1 MQSSIHYL
9 EKLKEEKEI
18 KVEVIMPEKGKP
30 EGIISLE
37 IRSEDKQNYAQ
48 QKDENEKLIQLLE
61 HIKGI
66 QKEHGYDEYHSDGQ
80 WKWIY

>member
-18 KVEVIMPEKGKP
+18 KVEVIMLEKGKP

-37 IRSEDKQNYAQ
+37 IRSDDKQNYVQ
-48 QKDENEKLIQLLE
+48 QMDENEKQIQFLKRIE
-61 HIKGI
+61 GI
-66 QKEHGYDEYHSDGQ
+66 QKEQSYDEYEE
-80 WKWIY
+80 WEKAF